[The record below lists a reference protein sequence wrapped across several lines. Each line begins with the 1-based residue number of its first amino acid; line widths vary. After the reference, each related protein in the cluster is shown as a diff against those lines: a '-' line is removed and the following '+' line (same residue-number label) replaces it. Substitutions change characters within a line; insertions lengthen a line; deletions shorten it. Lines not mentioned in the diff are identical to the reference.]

1 MAHYLLILCSSIP
14 IIPFLL
20 IAKKEKHIVMLYLTF
35 ALILFIQNFTLMFT
49 STIFTFFL
57 ICLFLLY
64 SKCQIIYSFTFACLY
79 FSNKIF
85 LEFIVNFVVSLISIQ
100 LSWWKIVLLQVTISF
115 LGQYLLTKMETLLY
129 SKYIYSL
136 SPAILLSALSSIGFA
151 YYLWNFDLPGIQAA
165 GSTELLQNI
174 IFIAVLG
181 ILTIL
186 FFAVIAIQRTIDEK
200 IALEHDRA
208 ELESSQLYYQD
219 LAKNAELIRNFKH
232 DFQNI
237 CLGMDLAIQRG
248 KMDEVIA
255 YYEKYV
261 KKPSNDLV
269 RFNTDLSFISKIKN
283 SPIRSLLYAKLGLI
297 DSDKIQLYLSIED
310 TVVFSEELLA
320 TLVRGLGI
328 ILDNALEELETL
340 ENGKLDISFHKENTD
355 SVIIVKNSC
364 RSSTPPFYQLRQNGF
379 STKGPNR
386 GYGLSSLD
394 NCFKDYPYQMTT
406 LVDDDYFIQTIRIEG
421 VRQQ

>member
-57 ICLFLLY
+57 ICL
-64 SKCQIIYSFTFACLY
+64 
-79 FSNKIF
+79 F

-283 SPIRSLLYAKLGLI
+283 SPIRSLLYAKL
-297 DSDKIQLYLSIED
+297 YLSIED